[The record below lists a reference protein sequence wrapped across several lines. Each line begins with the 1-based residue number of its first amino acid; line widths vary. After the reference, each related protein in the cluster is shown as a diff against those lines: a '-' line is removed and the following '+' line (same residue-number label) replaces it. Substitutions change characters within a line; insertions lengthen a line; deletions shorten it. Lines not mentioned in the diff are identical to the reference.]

1 MPKNTGMGGNKRKK
15 GKKQVQEDRELSY
28 KGESEEY
35 AQVIK
40 ILGDGRFEC
49 NCADGVKRIAHVR
62 GKMRKRVWIAN
73 GDIILVSLREFEPEK
88 CDVVEKYKEKEVAK
102 LKKAGEIPDT
112 MVLPSSSETEE
123 KEEKND
129 YGDIIFEDQE
139 NDKIKKKDNNED
151 VGDEEEEDEKKES
164 DEEKNEKE
172 NNKDENE
179 EEDEKEEEKE
189 KEVEKV
195 KTSKREKKEKEKK
208 IKKKRD
214 DKKKGGNEDDNKD
227 FNIDDI

>member
-15 GKKQVQEDRELSY
+15 GKKQVQEDRELAY

-49 NCADGVKRIAHVR
+49 NCTDGIKRIAHVR
-62 GKMRKRVWIAN
+62 GKMRKRIWIAN
-73 GDIILVSLREFEPEK
+73 GDIILVSLRDFEPEK

-102 LKKAGEIPDT
+102 LKKAGEIPES
-112 MVLPSSSETEE
+112 MVLPSSSEAEE
-123 KEEKND
+123 KEVNDD

-139 NDKIKKKDNNED
+139 NDKAKKKDEID
-151 VGDEEEEDEKKES
+151 YYKDDEEEKKDS
-164 DEEKNEKE
+164 DEEKNQK
-172 NNKDENE
+172 NENE

-189 KEVEKV
+189 KEKEKT
-195 KTSKREKKEKEKK
+195 KMSKKEKKEKEKK

-214 DKKKGGNEDDNKD
+214 DKKKEADEDKE

>member
-151 VGDEEEEDEKKES
+151 VGNEEEEEDEKKES

-172 NNKDENE
+172 NNKNEDE
-179 EEDEKEEEKE
+179 EEDEKEEE

-214 DKKKGGNEDDNKD
+214 DKKKDDDKD
-227 FNIDDI
+227 INIDDI

>member
-102 LKKAGEIPDT
+102 LKKAGEIPET
-112 MVLPSSSETEE
+112 MVLPSTSEAEE
-123 KEEKND
+123 KEDKNE
-129 YGDIIFEDQE
+129 YGDIIFEEQE
-139 NDKIKKKDNNED
+139 TDKVKKKDDEIDFGNED
-151 VGDEEEEDEKKES
+151 EEEDEKKES

-172 NNKDENE
+172 DNKDNDE

-189 KEVEKV
+189 KKVEKT
-195 KTSKREKKEKEKK
+195 KTNKRDRKEKEKK

-214 DKKKGGNEDDNKD
+214 DKKKGGDEDDKGI
-227 FNIDDI
+227 NIDDI

>member
-15 GKKQVQEDRELSY
+15 GKKQVQEDRELQY

-62 GKMRKRVWIAN
+62 GKMRKRIWIAN
-73 GDIILVSLREFEPEK
+73 GDIILVSLRDFEPEK

-102 LKKAGEIPDT
+102 LKKAGEIPDS
-112 MVLPSSSETEE
+112 MVLPSSEAEE
-123 KEEKND
+123 KEVNED
-129 YGDIIFEDQE
+129 YGDIVFEDKVE
-139 NDKIKKKDNNED
+139 NKKKKDDLDISN
-151 VGDEEEEDEKKES
+151 DEEEDNKDSEEEKKE
-164 DEEKNEKE
+164 KNE
-172 NNKDENE
+172 DE

-189 KEVEKV
+189 EIKEKERQKM
-195 KTSKREKKEKEKK
+195 SKKEKKEKEKK

-214 DKKKGGNEDDNKD
+214 DKKKDDDKD
-227 FNIDDI
+227 INIDDI

>member
-151 VGDEEEEDEKKES
+151 VGNEEEEEDEKKES

-172 NNKDENE
+172 NNKNEDE
-179 EEDEKEEEKE
+179 EEDEKEEQ

-214 DKKKGGNEDDNKD
+214 DKKKGGGNEDDNKD

>member
-15 GKKQVQEDRELSY
+15 GKKQVQEDRELQY

-62 GKMRKRVWIAN
+62 GKMRKRIWIAN
-73 GDIILVSLREFEPEK
+73 GDIILVSLRDFEPEK

-102 LKKAGEIPDT
+102 LKKAGEIPES
-112 MVLPSSSETEE
+112 MVLPSSTEEEE
-123 KEEKND
+123 KEAND
-129 YGDIIFEDQE
+129 EYGDIVFEDQE
-139 NDKIKKKDNNED
+139 VENKKKKDDRDFGDDDED
-151 VGDEEEEDEKKES
+151 EEKKES
-164 DEEKNEKE
+164 DEEKNEK
-172 NNKDENE
+172 NDEDE
-179 EEDEKEEEKE
+179 GEKEKEKEEEEEEKSKE
-189 KEVEKV
+189 KQKM
-195 KTSKREKKEKEKK
+195 SKKEKKEKERK

-214 DKKKGGNEDDNKD
+214 DKKTEKEDDKE